1 MLTKRE
7 FAESIVASFCKDEC
21 IRREEA
27 HAHIY
32 KSGRLAVALEF
43 LGELSEQEKEYSR
56 TRGGMEYS
64 YVVFDKNGEYQDIH
78 FLTTREI
85 LDMLPEK

>member
-7 FAESIVASFCKDEC
+7 FAESIIGSFCRDEC
-21 IRREEA
+21 IRREDA
-27 HAHIY
+27 HAHIC

-43 LGELSEQEKEYSR
+43 LGELSEEEKEYSR
-56 TRGGMEYS
+56 TRGGMEYKF
-64 YVVFDKNGEYQDIH
+64 VVFDEDGEYQDVH

-85 LDMLPEK
+85 LEMLPDS